1 MGTPRLRTNAG
12 RVLRESWRRLS
23 DEDLLAQVHGARA
36 SVEAFSRATSKAG
49 SLIQSWIR
57 GRTVVEYDH
66 YPPDDVID
74 EVSGSQFY
82 YHAHRSGV
90 EHGHVHLFWH
100 ATRNGR
106 RRRLPSGKVRWV
118 NTAPSHLFAISLDD
132 RGLPVGLF
140 TVNQWVT
147 DGHWFDAVT
156 TLALVDR
163 FRMSAVRRHA
173 NSCEWLNEF
182 VRMYRPVISEL
193 LVRRDER
200 LARRP
205 DKKEALKDHRLE
217 VLSHVAIDWGADLDA
232 LEAELVRR
240 QEPCP
245 QGNGRPHPSHVAN
258 PV

>member
-1 MGTPRLRTNAG
+1 MNAG
-12 RVLRESWRRLS
+12 KILRESWQRLS
-23 DEDLLAQVHGARA
+23 DEELLAQVQDARA
-36 SVEAFSRATSKAG
+36 SVEAFSRATSEAG
-49 SLIQSWIR
+49 SLIQSWIQ

-82 YHAHRSGV
+82 YHAHRGGV
-90 EHGHVHLFWH
+90 EHGHIHLFWH

-140 TVNQWVT
+140 TVNRWVT
-147 DGHWFDAVT
+147 DGHWFDAAT

-163 FRMSAVRRHA
+163 FRMGAVRGQEHA
-173 NSCEWLNEF
+173 CEWLNAF
-182 VRMYRPVISEL
+182 VRMYRPLISHL

-205 DKKEALKDHRLE
+205 DKEAALKDHRLE

-245 QGNGRPHPSHVAN
+245 QGNGRPQPSHVAN